1 MVFYGVIVS
10 KCKDWHMAL
19 TLSSQS
25 LMVNVE
31 QILEELASIGNCSL
45 KPFPL
50 FFYLTFYLRQQDISS
65 YLHGRRFKLCFCTS
79 PCELS
84 HLIHYTE

>member
-1 MVFYGVIVS
+1 
-10 KCKDWHMAL
+10 MAL

-50 FFYLTFYLRQQDISS
+50 FFSLFYITTHLEFYLTFYKEMFCSENRSCLRE
-65 YLHGRRFKLCFCTS
+65 C
-79 PCELS
+79 
-84 HLIHYTE
+84 IHNSANRSI